1 MWPIFHHRCRSIR
14 RPCAIRIRR
23 IVKEDAAELCIGAL
37 VLAAYAS
44 NRWLDAWSWII
55 PELFCRN
62 HFGDLMGGILFPSYV
77 NLILSFSKSNRRIAG
92 LRDSLLIGCLCA
104 FSWELVAPSV
114 FAFSTADPIDAL
126 LYIAGTVFHD
136 AAKKAIMRTRHFS
149 PSNTNTRV

>member
-1 MWPIFHHRCRSIR
+1 MRPIFHHRCRSIR
-14 RPCAIRIRR
+14 RSYAIRICR
-23 IVKEDAAELCIGAL
+23 IAQENAAELCIGAL

-55 PELFCRN
+55 PELFCKN

-77 NLILSFSKSNRRIAG
+77 NLILSFSESNRRIAG

-104 FSWELVAPSV
+104 FSWELIAPWI

-126 LYIAGTVFHD
+126 LYVIGAVLHD
-136 AAKKAIMRTRHFS
+136 AAKKATMRTRHFS
-149 PSNTNTRV
+149 PSNTNIRV